1 MSVTWNIET
10 DSPLIMMLAM
20 VEASKV
26 LRMLRSKFSCKGEKV
41 DQPEE
46 VDEHEEEGEDAKAG
60 ALALVS
66 VTCNTF
72 LIHEK
77 IHFFL
82 IDNHLHLLQC

>member
-1 MSVTWNIET
+1 M
-10 DSPLIMMLAM
+10 
-20 VEASKV
+20 

-46 VDEHEEEGEDAKAG
+46 VDEHEEEGEDAEAG

-77 IHFFL
+77 IHFF
-82 IDNHLHLLQC
+82 

>member
-20 VEASKV
+20 VEANKV

-77 IHFFL
+77 IHFF
-82 IDNHLHLLQC
+82 